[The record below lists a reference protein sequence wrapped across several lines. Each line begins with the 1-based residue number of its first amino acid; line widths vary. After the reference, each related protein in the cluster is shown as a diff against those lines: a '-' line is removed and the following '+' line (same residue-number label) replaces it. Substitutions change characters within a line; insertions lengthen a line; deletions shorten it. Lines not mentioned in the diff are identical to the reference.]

1 MCTILEELSNN
12 YKFVNENANISLEKE
27 IPLLSS
33 DDYKELKKVFN
44 DIFSRMSKD
53 EAVKLINALLESED
67 LLGSTVVYIDESD
80 EHKSE
85 NNEKLH
91 TAYVD
96 IEVQVTVVAPDKD
109 ILDKFI
115 KSMFPFI
122 KGLLEKITAEVIVD
136 MINEKISDMDMSGLF
151 EMLMIKYIKVNENG
165 YITA

>member
-115 KSMFPFI
+115 KSMFLFI